1 MKEIIM
7 PHNSGTQIDSLPTG
21 YTKYAV
27 PDSLQEKDKIELFS
41 EQVQAVVQKQ
51 IDIEHTIEIYKKEV
65 SEYTQDI
72 KKQTNRNIEIIGLFS
87 SVLALLIINV
97 NILNNATSFLSSI
110 MLIIGLTSSIA
121 IFSILIH
128 SFFNSS
134 SNNNIH
140 KSFWIPFSI
149 LFLLLLFGIIV
160 EATDMKYD
168 TKKTNVESNTNATDR
183 NKK

>member
-7 PHNSGTQIDSLPTG
+7 PPNSGTQLNTLPAG

-51 IDIEHTIEIYKKEV
+51 IDIEQTIEKYKKEV
-65 SEYTQDI
+65 NEYTQDI
-72 KKQTNRNIEIIGLFS
+72 KKQTNKNIEIIGLFS

-97 NILNNATSFLSSI
+97 NIINSASSFLSSI
-110 MLIIGLTSSIA
+110 ILIIALTSSIA

-128 SFFNSS
+128 SFFNGT
-134 SNNNIH
+134 SNSIH
-140 KSFWIPFSI
+140 KTFWIPISI
-149 LFLLLLFGIIV
+149 LFLLLLFGIIA
-160 EATDMKYD
+160 ETTDMKFD
-168 TKKTNVESNTNATDR
+168 KKKPNAEATVGNTQ
-183 NKK
+183 